1 MFSII
6 VVPPPTTE
14 DERNRTPITRPPGEH
29 RAYGP
34 SAYGPFAYGPFAYGP
49 FAYGTFRILGR
60 PDRAGASR

>member
-34 SAYGPFAYGPFAYGP
+34 FAYGPS
-49 FAYGTFRILGR
+49 AYGTLRILGR
-60 PDRAGASR
+60 PDRAGATR

>member
-29 RAYGP
+29 RAYG
-34 SAYGPFAYGPFAYGP
+34 AFAYGP

-60 PDRAGASR
+60 PDRAGATR

>member
-29 RAYGP
+29 RAYG
-34 SAYGPFAYGPFAYGP
+34 AFAYGPFAYGP
-49 FAYGTFRILGR
+49 SAYGTFPIFGR
-60 PDRAGASR
+60 PDRAGATR